1 MPAKILTE
9 RQLNRALLERQLLL
23 RRVDLTAV
31 DAVEHLVG
39 MQAQS
44 PTAPYLGLWSRLAGF
59 AIEDLADAI
68 TDRRLVRTSL
78 MRGTIHLVSARD
90 CRALNPLLR
99 SIFERAVQNSP
110 ALPPASE
117 VDAVL
122 TEAVSLLEESPRTLA
137 ELRVLLG
144 EHRPDLDPESM
155 ARAARY
161 LLPLIH
167 VPPKGLW
174 GRSGQARMTTVRSW
188 LGADVSPCPVED
200 VILRYLTA
208 FGPASVKD
216 MQTWCGL
223 TGLRELVDG
232 LGGRL
237 RTFQDPTG
245 TVLYDVPNGLLPD
258 PDTPAPVRLLPEYD
272 NCLRSHT
279 DRRRVMSDANRA
291 LLFATK
297 NDAPMPA
304 FLVDGFVRGTW
315 KLDRSGK
322 AANVLIRPFG
332 ALSKKDTA
340 AVTTEATRLLTFAAP
355 EAAERNVTLPR

>member
-1 MPAKILTE
+1 
-9 RQLNRALLERQLLL
+9 
-23 RRVDLTAV
+23 
-31 DAVEHLVG
+31 

-44 PTAPYLGLWSRLAGF
+44 PTAPYLGLWSRLDPF
-59 AIEDLADAI
+59 AIADLADAI

-90 CRALNPLLR
+90 CRALAPLMLP
-99 SIFERAVQNSP
+99 IFARAVP
-110 ALPPASE
+110 TPP
-117 VDAVL
+117 DDGVL
-122 TEAVSLLEESPRTLA
+122 ATATELLEESPRTLA
-137 ELRVLLG
+137 ELRLLLAERLAGDG
-144 EHRPDLDPESM
+144 EAM

-174 GRSGQARMTTVRSW
+174 GKSGQARLTTVHSW
-188 LGADVSPCPVED
+188 LGADVDACPMDD
-200 VILRYLTA
+200 VLLRYLAA

-223 TGLRELVDG
+223 TGLREVVDR
-232 LGGRL
+232 LEL
-237 RTFQDPTG
+237 RTFHDPAG
-245 TVLYDVPNGLLPD
+245 VLLYDVPDGELPD
-258 PDTPAPVRLLPEYD
+258 PDTPAPARLLPEYD

-304 FLVDGFVRGTW
+304 FLIDGFVRGTW
-315 KLDRSGK
+315 KLTRSRTT
-322 AANVLIRPFG
+322 ATVTLSPFG
-332 ALSKKDTA
+332 KLSKKDA
-340 AVTTEATRLLTFAAP
+340 AVVREEAGRLLAFTDPAATP
-355 EAAERNVTLPR
+355 EVLLA

>member
-1 MPAKILTE
+1 MILTE
-9 RQLNRALLERQLLL
+9 RQLNRALLSRQLLL
-23 RRVDLTAV
+23 ERVSLPVV

-59 AIEDLADAI
+59 ALADLADGL

-90 CRALNPLLR
+90 GRALSPLMLP
-99 SIFERAVQNSP
+99 IFARAVP
-110 ALPPASE
+110 TPPD
-117 VDAVL
+117 DAVL
-122 TEAVSLLEESPRTLA
+122 PAAIELLEASPRTLA
-137 ELRVLLG
+137 ELRVLLAERLDGDG
-144 EHRPDLDPESM
+144 EAM

-167 VPPKGLW
+167 VPPRGLW
-174 GRSGQARMTTVRSW
+174 GQSGQARLTTVRAW
-188 LGADVSPCPVED
+188 LGADVEACPIDAV
-200 VILRYLTA
+200 VLRYLTA

-223 TGLRELVDG
+223 TGLREVVDR
-232 LGGRL
+232 LDL
-237 RTFQDPTG
+237 RTFRDPTG
-245 TVLYDVPNGLLPD
+245 VVLYDLPDGVLAD

-279 DRRRVMSDANRA
+279 DRRRVMTDEVRA

-304 FLVDGFVRGTW
+304 FLIDGLVRGTW
-315 KLDRSGK
+315 KLDRTRTT
-322 AANVLIRPFG
+322 ATITLRPFTK
-332 ALSKKDTA
+332 LSKKDSA
-340 AVTTEATRLLTFAAP
+340 AVEREATALLAFAA
-355 EAAERNVTLPR
+355 ADGGTRDVRFA

>member
-1 MPAKILTE
+1 MPPEILTE

-23 RRVDLTAV
+23 RRSDLGVV
-31 DAVEHLVG
+31 DAMEHLVG

-44 PTAPYLGLWSRLAGF
+44 PNAPYLGLWSRLSDFTIAQ
-59 AIEDLADAI
+59 LADAI
-68 TDRRLVRTSL
+68 TDRRLVRISL

-90 CRALNPLLR
+90 CRTLQPLLR
-99 SIFERAVQNSP
+99 PIFARAVANSP
-110 ALPPASE
+110 ALPPPSE

-122 TEAVSLLEESPRTLA
+122 TVADSLLVESPRTLA

-144 EHRPDLDPESM
+144 EHRQDLDPESM

-167 VPPKGLW
+167 VPPKGIW
-174 GRSGQARMTTVRSW
+174 GRGGQARLTTVQAW
-188 LGADVSPCPVED
+188 LGADVDDEPRLDDLLP
-200 VILRYLTA
+200 RYLAA

-223 TGLRELVDG
+223 TGLREVVDR
-232 LGGRL
+232 LSL
-237 RTFQDPTG
+237 RTFRDPSG
-245 TVLYDVPNGLLPD
+245 TVLYDIPDGLLPD

-304 FLVDGFVRGTW
+304 FLIDGFVRGTW
-315 KLDRSGK
+315 KLDR
-322 AANVLIRPFG
+322 ANKVATLIIRPFG
-332 ALSKKDTA
+332 ALSKKD
-340 AVTTEATRLLTFAAP
+340 AVAVGAEARRLLEFAAP
-355 EAAERNVTLPR
+355 EVVERNVTFQP